1 MKQSNIYA
9 FLGGALVGGVLALLF
24 APDKGSE
31 TRRKISTKVKE
42 SSEYTKEQ
50 IEHLLGYLRK
60 KAADGVDD
68 LEEDIIELEE
78 QLVDIEEK
86 LRGKNKK

>member
-50 IEHLLGYLRK
+50 IEHLLEYLRG